1 MVYKLDPAGNF
12 SLLFNGGSST
22 GLVRDSAGN
31 LYGTNWTIGPG
42 QGTVNKL
49 DPSGQETTLYSF
61 TYGPDGMNPCGAL
74 IRDAAGNLFGTAS
87 LGGTTNNGMVFKL
100 DTAGHETVLHS
111 FTGADGDYPVAGLV
125 RDAAG
130 NFYGTTLDGGPWNRG
145 VVYKLS
151 TGGQLPDLYAFTGA
165 ADGGSPGAGVT
176 LDSAGNLYGT
186 AGNGGATQYGGVVFQ
201 LDTTGHLTVLHAF
214 TGGSDGANPYAGVIR
229 DAEGN
234 LYGTTLFGGN
244 MGLGVVYKVAKT
256 GNETVLHSFSGSDGA
271 NPFGGLIRDSA
282 GNLYGTTEVGGAWG
296 AGTVYKLDP
305 QGGLT
310 TLYSFTGAADG
321 AYPHSGVVRDSAG
334 NLYGTAWGPSNSGL
348 GVVYKVDPNGQETVL
363 YSFTGGI
370 DGGTPFA
377 GVVLGAGTL
386 YGVTMGGGDDNAG
399 VVFSVPD

>member
-1 MVYKLDPAGNF
+1 
-12 SLLFNGGSST
+12 
-22 GLVRDSAGN
+22 
-31 LYGTNWTIGPG
+31 
-42 QGTVNKL
+42 
-49 DPSGQETTLYSF
+49 
-61 TYGPDGMNPCGAL
+61 MNPCGAL

-130 NFYGTTLDGGPWNRG
+130 NFYGTTLDGGPWDRG

-151 TGGQLPDLYAFTGA
+151 TSGQLTDLYAFTGA
-165 ADGGSPGAGVT
+165 ADGGSPEGGVT

-186 AGNGGATQYGGVVFQ
+186 AVNGGATQYGGVVFQ

-234 LYGTTLFGGN
+234 LYGTTLSGGN

-282 GNLYGTTEVGGAWG
+282 GNLYGTTLEGGPWG

-386 YGVTMGGGDDNAG
+386 YGVTEGGGDDNAG